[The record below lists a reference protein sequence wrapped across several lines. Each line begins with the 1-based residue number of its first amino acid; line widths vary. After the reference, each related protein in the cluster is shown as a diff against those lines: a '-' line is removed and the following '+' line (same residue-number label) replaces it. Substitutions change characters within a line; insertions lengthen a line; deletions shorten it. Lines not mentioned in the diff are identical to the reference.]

1 MRLLIVLSALAFA
14 ACSNEQVKRHID
26 SEHTRLS
33 CEFAAKDTNSTKDCI
48 CAEVDQD
55 GDTASIGLFRLDSL
69 EQPLHRMGWHTLSSD
84 TGRVRVYYTALE
96 DTTNGSFSLSPDQV
110 IYITLQ
116 GDTLFEQSTWIDVEA
131 PDTVRLGS
139 AFKARFKYQSPDT
152 IHSFYVGTLVQRAD
166 EQNNVKN
173 VKQQRYETGHF
184 DWFTFEQVQQDTGA
198 FNMYAVIYGF
208 IDLPNTE
215 TMSVKTSYLD
225 VPFVVVR

>member
-1 MRLLIVLSALAFA
+1 MRLLIILSAVALV

-26 SEHTRLS
+26 PENTRLE

-69 EQPLHRMGWHTLSSD
+69 EHPLHRMGWHTLFSD

-96 DTTNGSFSLSPDQV
+96 DTITGSFSLSPDQV
-110 IYITLQ
+110 IYINLE
-116 GDTLFEQSTWIDVEA
+116 GDTLFERSVWIEVEA
-131 PDTVRLGS
+131 PDTVVLGS
-139 AFKARFKYQSPDT
+139 LFKARFNYHSPDT
-152 IHSFYVGTLVQRAD
+152 IHSFYVGTVVQRAD

-173 VKQQRYETGHF
+173 VKQQRYETGHYYR
-184 DWFTFEQVQQDTGA
+184 FTFEQLQQDTGS
-198 FNMYAVIYGF
+198 FKMYAVIYGF

-225 VPFVVVR
+225 VPFVVIP